1 MSNIVPRDKPTE
13 CRKCPFCDRYTYDC
27 RLQRESDEKSFEEQM
42 RECPLTAGFEPRPR
56 GRWVAV
62 DSYSAFGG
70 DVATW
75 GAHGNPTAFWYCSFC
90 REQNYVGEDG
100 ESLLT
105 DFCPHCGADMR
116 EEEQDENT

>member
-1 MSNIVPRDKPTE
+1 MEDLISRQAAIAAIKNLYPGMPRVNFCYSQYKWREKNKEYIE
-13 CRKCPFCDRYTYDC
+13 C
-27 RLQRESDEKSFEEQM
+27 EEIINKLPSAQ
-42 RECPLTAGFEPRPR
+42 PRPR

-70 DVATW
+70 DMATW

-100 ESLLT
+100 EPLLT
-105 DFCPHCGADMR
+105 DFCPHCGAEMEAVDA
-116 EEEQDENT
+116 